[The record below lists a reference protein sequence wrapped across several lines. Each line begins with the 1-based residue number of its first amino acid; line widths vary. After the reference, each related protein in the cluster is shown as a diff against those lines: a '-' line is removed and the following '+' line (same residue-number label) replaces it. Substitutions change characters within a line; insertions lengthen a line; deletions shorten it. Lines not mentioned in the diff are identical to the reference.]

1 MKKILVILEQDQEDQ
16 YALERAVVMA
26 EKLKA
31 RVHVLL
37 CCYQELS
44 WVNNVFGMMENIHI
58 KEKIIEQKELW
69 WQDYAKPYINTVLIS
84 HEVIWS
90 KYFVDSILEHC
101 QSHEYD
107 FYVKRGHRS
116 ETLFYTPSDWLL
128 LRKSQIPSYIV
139 VEKERKAADT
149 LLLALDFLASS
160 DEKQQLNRKLLE
172 FARDF
177 ADKMEMELHCCFAIA
192 PPKVL
197 SDTGFI
203 DPEEYAEKAT
213 EMAQETA
220 EVLLE
225 PYKIAPENQHIKIG
239 SAHKVIANQA
249 QKLNAGAIVIGSMG
263 KSAMSGKVIGN
274 TCEQVLHISKKDV
287 FVLGL

>member
-16 YALERAVVMA
+16 YALERAVLMA

-44 WVNNVFGMMENIHI
+44 WINNVFGMMENIHI

-90 KYFVDSILEHC
+90 KYFVESILEHC
-101 QSHEYD
+101 QTHEYD

-139 VEKERKAADT
+139 VEKERKPADT

-160 DEKQQLNRKLLE
+160 TEKQQLNKKLLE

-177 ADKMEMELHCCFAIA
+177 ADKMAMELHCCFAIS

-203 DPEEYAEKAT
+203 DPEEYSQKTTA
-213 EMAQETA
+213 MAQETA
-220 EVLLE
+220 GVLLE
-225 PYKIAPENQHIKIG
+225 PYRIAQEHQHIKIG
-239 SAHKVIANQA
+239 SSHKVIANLA
-249 QKLNAGAIVIGSMG
+249 QKLNAGAVIIGSMG